1 MIHWRSFMVAAFLV
15 GTFGQV
21 LKQTSKPIISSKPV
35 LLAWNL
41 PSQGCSSNYS
51 VNLNLQMFDVVA
63 PPNKVGQQLAIFYN
77 SRLGL
82 YPYYNS
88 QNQSVNGGIPQAGSL
103 SNHLAQM
110 PVGLNKYIPDAQS
123 PGLAVIDWESWNPL
137 WNLNFGAKA
146 IYQTNSINLVKSA
159 NPSWSQSQLTQQAK
173 QDFEKAAREFM
184 QQTLITAEN
193 LCPNRLWGFY
203 LFPDCY
209 NYLNI
214 GNQQSYTG
222 VCTSNGIAESN
233 QLGWLWQQ
241 STALYPSIYLNQ
253 LLASTEG
260 ARQFVRNRVK
270 LAMSVASNVSGLAR
284 PVFVYSQD
292 PFYMYHVPC
301 YFHFQTDLIYT
312 IGESVALGVAGVVL
326 WGGTTDA
333 SVCKLFQSNLQG
345 ALGQYLLN
353 VSTAAEQC
361 SKTLCNGNG
370 RCVRLN
376 SDSNT
381 YLHLNPNSFQVTQTG
396 GTLQVMGTLSAADKA
411 GFQANFRCQCYNP
424 YSGTSCS
431 FSPKSSASTALCTS
445 LVLGLFLLVL
455 VP

>member
-35 LLAWNL
+35 LLAWNV

-77 SRLGL
+77 NRLGL

-88 QNQSVNGGIPQAGSL
+88 QNQSVNGGIPQEGIL

-110 PVGLNKYIPDAQS
+110 TVGLNKYIPDAQS
-123 PGLAVIDWESWNPL
+123 PGLAVIDWEYWNPL
-137 WNLNFGAKA
+137 WNLNFGPKT
-146 IYQTNSINLVKSA
+146 IYQTNSINLVKTA
-159 NPSWSQSQLTQQAK
+159 NPSWNQSQLRLQAK
-173 QDFEKAAREFM
+173 QDFEKAARDFM
-184 QQTLITAEN
+184 QQTLITAER

-209 NYLNI
+209 NYFNI

-222 VCTSNGIAESN
+222 ICTSNGISESN

-270 LAMSVASNVSGLAR
+270 QAMTVASNVSGLAR
-284 PVFVYSQD
+284 PVFVYSQ
-292 PFYMYHVPC
+292 PVYETTQQLLS
-301 YFHFQTDLIYT
+301 QTDLIYT

-326 WGGTTDA
+326 WGGTTNTA
-333 SVCKLFQSNLQG
+333 GLNVCTMFQSYLQG
-345 ALGQYLLN
+345 ELGRYLLN

-361 SKTLCNGNG
+361 SQTLCNGNG

-381 YLHLNPNSFQVTQTG
+381 YLHLNPNSFQVTQAG
-396 GTLQVMGTLSAADKA
+396 GTLQVTGTLSAADKA
-411 GFQANFRCQCYNP
+411 GFQANFGCQCYSP
-424 YSGTSCS
+424 YNGTSCQ
-431 FSPKSSASTALCTS
+431 FSSKSSACTALYTT
-445 LVLGLFLLVL
+445 LALGLFLLFL
-455 VP
+455 IP

>member
-1 MIHWRSFMVAAFLV
+1 CVPCGGLV
-15 GTFGQV
+15 LCLGICSCLVPCVV

-270 LAMSVASNVSGLAR
+270 LAMSVASNVSGLAL
-284 PVFVYSQD
+284 
-292 PFYMYHVPC
+292 PC

-381 YLHLNPNSFQVTQTG
+381 YLHLNPNT
-396 GTLQVMGTLSAADKA
+396 